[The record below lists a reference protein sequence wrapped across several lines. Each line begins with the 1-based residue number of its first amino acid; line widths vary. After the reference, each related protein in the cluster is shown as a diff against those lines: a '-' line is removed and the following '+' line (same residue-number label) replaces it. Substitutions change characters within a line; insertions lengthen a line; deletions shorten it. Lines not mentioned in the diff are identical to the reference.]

1 MSGSSVEDAG
11 IISSEEICGAC
22 YLSFSVLSLSLEP
35 VSGFTLLFNDSFLKI
50 HSHLS
55 VFFKLLAGTIALC
68 D

>member
-22 YLSFSVLSLSLEP
+22 YLSFAVLSLSLEP
-35 VSGFTLLFNDSFLKI
+35 VSGFSLFDDSFLKI

-55 VFFKLLAGTIALC
+55 VFFNLLAGTIALR

>member
-11 IISSEEICGAC
+11 ITSSEEICGAC
-22 YLSFSVLSLSLEP
+22 YLSFAVLSLSLEP
-35 VSGFTLLFNDSFLKI
+35 VSGFSLFDDSFLKI

-55 VFFKLLAGTIALC
+55 VFFNLLAGTIALC

>member
-1 MSGSSVEDAG
+1 MSGSSVKDAG

-35 VSGFTLLFNDSFLKI
+35 VSGFSLFDDSFLKI